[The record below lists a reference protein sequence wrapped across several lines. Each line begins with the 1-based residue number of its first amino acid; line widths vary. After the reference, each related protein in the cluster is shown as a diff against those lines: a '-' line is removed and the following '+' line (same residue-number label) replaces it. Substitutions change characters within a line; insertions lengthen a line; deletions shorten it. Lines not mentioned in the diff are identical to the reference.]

1 MNGMLTVLKAN
12 RRLLL
17 PGILII
23 TTLMACSSPISEAD
37 RAAARRA
44 HASAPKQESVPLTA
58 AVANLSYSGI
68 YDEVVTL
75 TDGRWEG
82 APFVEGGASRPAVGL
97 VDNFILSGDLDGDGN
112 DEVVAILWEN
122 SGGSGTNIY
131 IAVAGNREGYNAN
144 LGTALVG
151 DRVQLR
157 SGRIH
162 NARVELDIVQ
172 QGPEDAACCPSQL
185 ARRSWKLGARGLQE
199 GQAEITGTLSI
210 SELAGKE
217 WVLTNLQMGKALR
230 AGLGATLTFEGN
242 QLSGNSSCNN
252 YFASVQPG
260 EMPGDITVSGTGSTR
275 MACPPALMSFEN
287 RYLSA
292 LENVTKYGFLN
303 GRLALTWQLDGAV
316 NTMLFLPA
324 AN

>member
-1 MNGMLTVLKAN
+1 MNGMLTALKAN

-68 YDEVVTL
+68 YDEAVTL
-75 TDGRWEG
+75 TDGRWKG
-82 APFVEGGASRPAVGL
+82 APFVEGGASHPAVGL
-97 VDNFILSGDLDGDGN
+97 VDDFVLSGDLDGDGN

-131 IAVAGNREGYNAN
+131 IAAVGNREGYKAN

-172 QGPEDAACCPSQL
+172 QGPKDAACCPSQL

-210 SELAGKE
+210 SELAGKK

-252 YFASVQPG
+252 YFASVQSG

-287 RYLSA
+287 RYLKA
-292 LENVTKYGFLN
+292 LGKVTKYGFLN
-303 GRLALTWQLDGAV
+303 GRLALTWQQDGAV
-316 NTMLFLPA
+316 NTMLFVPA
-324 AN
+324 AD

>member
-1 MNGMLTVLKAN
+1 MLIVLRMN

-23 TTLMACSSPISEAD
+23 TNLMACSSPISEAD

-44 HASAPKQESVPLTA
+44 HASAPTQESVPLSA

-68 YDEVVTL
+68 YDETVTL

-97 VDNFILSGDLDGDGN
+97 VDDFILSGDLVGNGN

-122 SGGSGTNIY
+122 SGGSGTNVY
-131 IAVAGNREGYNAN
+131 IAAVGNREGHNAN

-162 NARVELDIVQ
+162 NARVELDVVQ
-172 QGPEDAACCPSQL
+172 QGPDDAACCPSQL
-185 ARRSWKLGARGLQE
+185 ARRSWKLDTDGLQE
-199 GQAEITGTLSI
+199 EQAEITGTLSI

-217 WVLTNLQMGKALR
+217 WVLTNLEMDHELP
-230 AGLGATLTFEGN
+230 AGLGATLKLAGDRI
-242 QLSGNSSCNN
+242 SGNSSCNN

-260 EMPGDITVSGTGSTR
+260 EMPGDITVTGTGSTR
-275 MACPPALMSFEN
+275 MACPPALMNFEN
-287 RYLSA
+287 SYLNA
-292 LENVTKYGFLN
+292 LGNVTKYGFLN
-303 GRLALTWQLDGAV
+303 GRLALTWQQDGAMK
-316 NTMLFLPA
+316 TMLFLPA
-324 AN
+324 AH

>member
-17 PGILII
+17 PGMLII

-68 YDEVVTL
+68 YDEAVTL
-75 TDGRWEG
+75 ADGRWEG
-82 APFVEGGASRPAVGL
+82 APFVEGGASHPAVGL
-97 VDNFILSGDLDGDGN
+97 VDKFILSGDLDGDGI
-112 DEVVAILWEN
+112 DEVVAILWES

-131 IAVAGNREGYNAN
+131 IAAVGNREGYNIN

-172 QGPEDAACCPSQL
+172 QGPKDAACCPSQL

-210 SELAGKE
+210 SELAGKK

-287 RYLSA
+287 SYLSA
-292 LENVTKYGFLN
+292 LGNVTKYGFLN
-303 GRLALTWQLDGAV
+303 GRLALTWQQDGAV
-316 NTMLFLPA
+316 NTMLFVPA
-324 AN
+324 AD

>member
-1 MNGMLTVLKAN
+1 MLTVLKAN

-68 YDEVVTL
+68 YDEAVTL

-82 APFVEGGASRPAVGL
+82 APFVEGGASRPTVGL
-97 VDNFILSGDLDGDGN
+97 VDNFILSGDLDGDGV
-112 DEVVAILWEN
+112 DEVFAILWES

-131 IAVAGNREGYNAN
+131 IAAVGNREGHNAN

-172 QGPEDAACCPSQL
+172 QGPKDAACCPSQL

-210 SELAGKE
+210 SELAGKK

-230 AGLGATLTFEGN
+230 AGLGATLMFEGN

-275 MACPPALMSFEN
+275 MACPPALMSFES
-287 RYLSA
+287 RYLKA
-292 LENVTKYGFLN
+292 LGNVTKYGFLN
-303 GRLALTWQLDGAV
+303 GRLALTWQQDGAV

-324 AN
+324 SN

>member
-1 MNGMLTVLKAN
+1 MLTVLKAN

-68 YDEVVTL
+68 YDEAVTL

-97 VDNFILSGDLDGDGN
+97 VDNFILSGDLDGDGV

-131 IAVAGNREGYNAN
+131 IAAVGNREGHNAN

-172 QGPEDAACCPSQL
+172 QGPKDAACCPSQL

-210 SELAGKE
+210 SELAGKK

-287 RYLSA
+287 SYLSA
-292 LENVTKYGFLN
+292 LGNVTKYGFLN
-303 GRLALTWQLDGAV
+303 GRLALTWQQDGAV
-316 NTMLFLPA
+316 NTMLFVPA
-324 AN
+324 AD